1 MSFLTNIRG
10 WFRNMLFPQAV
21 AEREFGVSPAV
32 SPKMEQNISLWYA
45 MFTGNPPWQTC
56 DVTAVGLP
64 AAICREIARP
74 TLAELTANI
83 TGSVR
88 ADYLKEC
95 FERAEENFHSALEL
109 GLALGG
115 VAFKPYIY
123 GDQLLVDVTGAAAF
137 QPTKFDPA
145 GRCIGGVFRDK
156 PAKVGGKYYIR
167 LESHELD
174 GTTYTIR
181 NKAYYSDA
189 SGTVGAEAPLSAV
202 PEWADVQPE
211 IAIQDMS
218 GPLFAYFRPP
228 ASNTADANSPCGMSV
243 YGDAAT
249 VQLIKQADEQ
259 WERLNWEF
267 KSSERKV
274 LMDGTSSTADMFNK
288 RLFEIGPFS
297 LTGDFFQHIEPEIRD
312 EAINRGFQTILRRI
326 EFTVGLSYGDISDPQ
341 TVEKEK
347 TATEIHSS
355 KQKKYVLI
363 SSIQKAL
370 EHTFDALL
378 YAMDVYATLYSLAPA
393 GEYEASYD
401 WGDSILEDAD
411 QKEQERANDRL
422 DLADGIMNHWEYR
435 AKWYGEDE
443 ATAKAMLPRAQ
454 DMTDANAPTEVE

>member
-1 MSFLTNIRG
+1 MSILTNIFGR
-10 WFRNMLFPQAV
+10 FRNMLFPQAV

-83 TGSVR
+83 TGSAR
-88 ADYLKEC
+88 AEYLKGC

-123 GDQLLVDVTGAAAF
+123 GEQLLVDVTGAAAF
-137 QPTKFDPA
+137 QPTKFDPS

-189 SGTVGAEAPLSAV
+189 SGTVGAEAPLNAV
-202 PEWADVQPE
+202 PEWADIQPE

-259 WERLNWEF
+259 WERLRWEYR
-267 KSSERKV
+267 SSERKV

-288 RLFEIGPFS
+288 RMFELGPFS
-297 LTGDFFQHIEPEIRD
+297 TSGEFFQYIEPQIRD
-312 EAINRGFQTILRRI
+312 EAIYRGFQNTLRRI
-326 EFTVGLSYGDISDPQ
+326 EFNVGLAYGDISDPQ
-341 TVEKEK
+341 TVEK
-347 TATEIHSS
+347 TATEIRNS
-355 KQKKYVLI
+355 KQRKYVLI
-363 SSIQKAL
+363 DSIQTAL
-370 EHTFDALL
+370 EHTFDSLL
-378 YAMDVYATLYSLAPA
+378 YALDTYATLYNLAPA
-393 GEYEASYD
+393 GTYSAAYD
-401 WGDSILEDAD
+401 WGDSILDDAEK
-411 QKEQERANDRL
+411 KEQERANDRQDVAMGAMGML
-422 DLADGIMNHWEYR
+422 EYR
-435 AKWYGEDE
+435 MKHYKEDE
-443 ATAKAMLPRAQ
+443 ATARKMLPKLQ
-454 DMTDANAPTEVE
+454 DMVDENAPTEIE